1 MSENSCKITGTI
13 KEIRPVEQVTE
24 TFKKRTIVLIYKSG
38 NYDKTAAFELQKD
51 RCELAD
57 SLNVGDT
64 LTVHFNPESRYWEK
78 GDRYFDTNVCWKI
91 EAKAAAYT
99 PPPPTQTDP
108 NNEDLPF

>member
-24 TFKKRTIVLIYKSG
+24 TFKKRTIVLTYQSG
-38 NYDKTAAFELQKD
+38 NYPETAAFELQKD

-57 SLNVGDT
+57 SLNVGDSI
-64 LTVHFNPESRYWEK
+64 TVHFNPKSRHWEK

-91 EAKAAAYT
+91 EAKAA
-99 PPPPTQTDP
+99 QQ
-108 NNEDLPF
+108 EDSNY